1 MPAGKMSFSFLAA
14 IFLAGG
20 LSLLFLL
27 SMQVPLLWAIPL
39 GAGILTLSWG
49 LVYLGGQHLYF
60 ALLAFLMPFSLES
73 EIAEGILVFLP
84 TEIMLL
90 PALVMLFF
98 EWLRNPALF
107 RSLPAKEF
115 RWLLPFLLAFLLTLP
130 FSTMP
135 FVSLKFSLVNLGYLL
150 VFFFY
155 LAILIRRKPAF
166 FHQLIL
172 LYTLALFAVSL
183 WSVYRF
189 WQWDWNPVV
198 VRGIFRPFYKD
209 HTLFAAVSALLGLYW
224 LARGWQASSLTGK
237 VGGILTGL
245 ICVGLVLLSNSRAG
259 LLSLGFGGMVFLMLR
274 LHLRPKHLLI
284 GMLGLGIVL
293 FSQREALI
301 TRMQQV
307 TAISYDSH
315 ADLLDRTRSV
325 GNISTDASNL
335 ERLNR
340 WTAAWGMFQKK
351 PWTGF
356 GPGTY
361 QFNYLPYQDS
371 AFYNPLTVRNPYDI
385 PENSGGT
392 AHSEYLLAM
401 SEMGISGLAAWLFI
415 LGRWTWLAFR
425 RRQGP
430 QRKEAVIAF
439 TALATYLFHALVNNF
454 LTTDKFAFLFWGMAA
469 WLVVNASPYEENTLL
484 QTD

>member
-1 MPAGKMSFSFLAA
+1 MPAGKMPFSFLSA

-27 SMQVPLLWAIPL
+27 SLQMPLLWAIPL
-39 GAGILTLSWG
+39 GAGILAFAWL
-49 LVYLGGQHLYF
+49 LVHLGAQHLYL
-60 ALLAFLMPFSLES
+60 ALLAFMMPFSLET
-73 EIAEGILVFLP
+73 EITEGILLFLP

-90 PALVMLFF
+90 PALLMLVF
-98 EWLRNPALF
+98 EWLRNPALL
-107 RSLPAKEF
+107 RSLPAIEF
-115 RWLLPFLLAFLLTLP
+115 RWLLPFFLAFLISLP
-130 FSTMP
+130 FSTML
-135 FVSLKFSLVNLGYLL
+135 FVSLKFSLINLTYLL
-150 VFFFY
+150 VFFLY
-155 LAILIRRKPAF
+155 LGILMQRKPAF

-172 LYTLALFAVSL
+172 LYTLGLFAVSL

-224 LARGWQASSLTGK
+224 LARGGQAYSLAGK
-237 VGGILTGL
+237 IGGILPGL
-245 ICVGLVLLSNSRAG
+245 ICVALVLLSNSRAG
-259 LLSLGFGGMVFLMLR
+259 LLSLGFGALVFFLLR

-284 GMLGLGIVL
+284 GILGLGIVL
-293 FSQREALI
+293 LSQREALI
-301 TRMQQV
+301 TKMQQV

-340 WTAAWGMFQKK
+340 WTAAWGMFKEK

-401 SEMGISGLAAWLFI
+401 SEMGIAGLLGWIII

-425 RRQGP
+425 RMQGR
-430 QRKEAVIAF
+430 QRKEVLIAY

-469 WLVVNASPYEENTLL
+469 WLVVNASPYEEDQFL